1 MKLQRI
7 LLVWRLPAANA
18 LVFALFAASVSTDD
32 AVWVNRNAEFH
43 SEGLLILGYYWQLIL
58 AHFLLIG
65 FFCLPGSLSWSL

>member
-1 MKLQRI
+1 MKARRS